1 MSSNVLPIIE
11 IRDRFDRTHYINAYQ
26 IVSVLKTSE
35 VDFQIRV
42 NNQGPIECNGDI
54 EEFINSIKKSK

>member
-11 IRDRFDRTHYINAYQ
+11 IVDRFNRTHYINVYQ

-35 VDFQIRV
+35 KDFQIRV
-42 NNQGPIECNGDI
+42 NNQGPIECNGNI
-54 EEFINSIKKSK
+54 EEFISSIKKSK